1 MGDMGALG
9 EPVTQG
15 RPECPECPHP
25 GTSGVAPSLAG
36 VGVPW
41 DPQSEGDPDPAPQR
55 GTAWRGLFS
64 GKGWSSPRWGCEN
77 SKPLASCKHCLC
89 PSGCIPAVVSAPPPP
104 WSVPPPPV
112 SALILVSALTPPET
126 SLPFHQSLPD
136 HCGICLV

>member
-104 WSVPPPPV
+104 WSVPPPP
-112 SALILVSALTPPET
+112 SQCPHPGQCPHPA
-126 SLPFHQSLPD
+126 
-136 HCGICLV
+136 